1 FQRIVELVS
10 RHDNAGKLYMC
21 FKYFELQDKAPTP
34 LTKQSIGPEIY
45 AVFSHH
51 IKSLLRYLNLR
62 SPDCS

>member
-1 FQRIVELVS
+1 
-10 RHDNAGKLYMC
+10 MC